1 MTKVL
6 FPTIDL
12 RATGENIIRLRK
24 ANGFTVRELQHYFGF
39 EEPQAIYKWQQGK
52 CLPSVDNLYAL
63 SRLFGVSM
71 NEILVQSQ
79 SNLISNGQ
87 SDDCPFYF
95 KRHLPRCRKAPTGT
109 QNHKAFNPFRSVS
122 KRKRKKPAQAFEKLL
137 FVKKISLSERIGWY
151 VSEK

>member
-24 ANGFTVRELQHYFGF
+24 ANGLTVRQLQHYFGF

-52 CLPSVDNLYAL
+52 CLPTVDNLFAL

-79 SNLISNGQ
+79 LNLTKNGQ
-87 SDDCPFYF
+87 SCDCPLNFSLA
-95 KRHLPRCRKAPTGT
+95 KENTHRHTKS
-109 QNHKAFNPFRSVS
+109 QNFQSILRLL
-122 KRKRKKPAQAFEKLL
+122 KRKRF
-137 FVKKISLSERIGWY
+137 
-151 VSEK
+151 

>member
-1 MTKVL
+1 MTQVL

-39 EEPQAIYKWQQGK
+39 EEPQAIYKWQQGN
-52 CLPSVDNLYAL
+52 CLPSVDNLFAL

-79 SNLISNGQ
+79 LNLIGNGQ
-87 SDDCPFYF
+87 SDDCPLHFF
-95 KRHLPRCRKAPTGT
+95 DCENTHRHTKS
-109 QNHKAFNPFRSVS
+109 QNFQSISRLYQNTIVLKTAVCLVN
-122 KRKRKKPAQAFEKLL
+122 LL
-137 FVKKISLSERIGWY
+137 IDPPVRNDWL
-151 VSEK
+151 VSEDQACEC

>member
-1 MTKVL
+1 MTNVL

-24 ANGFTVRELQHYFGF
+24 ACGFTVRELQHYFGF

-95 KRHLPRCRKAPTGT
+95 IL
-109 QNHKAFNPFRSVS
+109 
-122 KRKRKKPAQAFEKLL
+122 PAQTAFAALPESTHRHAKSQS
-137 FVKKISLSERIGWY
+137 FQSISQR
-151 VSEK
+151 

>member
-24 ANGFTVRELQHYFGF
+24 ANGLTVRQLQHYFGF

-52 CLPSVDNLYAL
+52 CLPTVDNLFAL

-79 SNLISNGQ
+79 LNLTKNGQ
-87 SDDCPFYF
+87 SCDCPLNFSLTEENTH
-95 KRHLPRCRKAPTGT
+95 RHTKS
-109 QNHKAFNPFRSVS
+109 QNFQSILRLL
-122 KRKRKKPAQAFEKLL
+122 KRKHFLTPLL
-137 FVKKISLSERIGWY
+137 
-151 VSEK
+151 